1 MAITQ
6 LSALLENTPGTL
18 YQAVSTISD
27 AGINLRALSVADT
40 RDFGILRVIVSDV
53 EKTKEV
59 LSDSTICTET
69 KVIAAKMSDQAG
81 ALKKILAVIQETG
94 VNIEYVYAFTSP
106 VAGSAYVVLAGS
118 AYVVL
123 RVDDVEG
130 AEEVL
135 ARRGIETLTDQDL
148 EGLL

>member
-18 YQAVSTISD
+18 YPAVS
-27 AGINLRALSVADT
+27 ALSVADT

-106 VAGSAYVVLAGS
+106 VAGSAYVVL
-118 AYVVL
+118 